1 MYNKVF
7 VFRVPVNASIKSRH
21 TTYSILGGIR
31 VIREDNSACLW
42 IKCMQFCESI
52 PVIILVM
59 LHAFE
64 ETANI
69 FHKVLS
75 QVQYNLCNQIE
86 QIYIGLS
93 IMYMH
98 TSNIFSAIVRQLTWI
113 LFIVKRVQ
121 LEQLSAYNPEF
132 HDNGAASPVMHL
144 CNILYRIRAFLILI
158 HIYILVIWNM

>member
-1 MYNKVF
+1 MCNQIGQILIYIYSTKILAIGIMQLRNAFYSYSGGSNFVSDNDHTVIMIYVYKVF

-98 TSNIFSAIVRQLTWI
+98 TSNIFSAIVRQLT
-113 LFIVKRVQ
+113 
-121 LEQLSAYNPEF
+121 
-132 HDNGAASPVMHL
+132 
-144 CNILYRIRAFLILI
+144 
-158 HIYILVIWNM
+158 

>member
-1 MYNKVF
+1 MITQLLWFMYNKVF

-98 TSNIFSAIVRQLTWI
+98 TSNIFRPLYANWREFYSLSSACNANN
-113 LFIVKRVQ
+113 
-121 LEQLSAYNPEF
+121 SA
-132 HDNGAASPVMHL
+132 HT
-144 CNILYRIRAFLILI
+144 IRSFMITGLPLRSC
-158 HIYILVIWNM
+158 IYVIYYTVYEHF